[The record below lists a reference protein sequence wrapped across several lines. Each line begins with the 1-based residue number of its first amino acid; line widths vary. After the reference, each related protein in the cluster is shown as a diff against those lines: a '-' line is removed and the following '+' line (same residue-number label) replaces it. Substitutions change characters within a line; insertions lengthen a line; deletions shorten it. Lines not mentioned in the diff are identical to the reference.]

1 MTGYTHFYETL
12 ISLILFRRMLFLLKL
27 GSLQYAI
34 MKTALSVFSVVL
46 WTNGIFD
53 PTNVCKVV
61 TQCMHTIKISC
72 MKMWSQ
78 NSKIETRLLSVTW
91 MVCAWVRLT
100 QKNIK
105 RVYYSILTHT
115 TQVAATNSAQRP
127 ARQKM
132 PPDDPVKNYTA

>member
-1 MTGYTHFYETL
+1 MTGCTHFYETL

-34 MKTALSVFSVVL
+34 MKAALSVFSVVL

-72 MKMWSQ
+72 MKM
-78 NSKIETRLLSVTW
+78 
-91 MVCAWVRLT
+91 
-100 QKNIK
+100 
-105 RVYYSILTHT
+105 
-115 TQVAATNSAQRP
+115 
-127 ARQKM
+127 
-132 PPDDPVKNYTA
+132 